1 MSSASAAASP
11 GAGGADRSC
20 AAVDRDRSLCRHRR
34 RSELGKI
41 GAEGVVE
48 LAGDV
53 ALEAADD
60 LGFGQALGGA
70 TVGVG
75 AGASAVAEAA
85 DGDQV
90 ERAVGLA
97 VAAAAEP
104 VSARASGGGRDW
116 AGAAETREGA
126 VVRESLDVLASG
138 DDELAGVLGGDAEQA
153 HRPWR
158 GGRDER
164 GEVLVE

>member
-1 MSSASAAASP
+1 MSSASAAASAD
-11 GAGGADRSC
+11 AGGADRSC
-20 AAVDRDRSLCRHRR
+20 SAVDSDRSRGRHGRGA
-34 RSELGKI
+34 EVGEV

-75 AGASAVAEAA
+75 ARASAVAEPA

-90 ERAVGLA
+90 ECTVGLA
-97 VAAAAEP
+97 VAAAVEP
-104 VSARASGGGRDW
+104 VSARASRGGGERTR
-116 AGAAETREGA
+116 AAEAGEGA
-126 VVRESLDVLASG
+126 VVGEPLDVLAGG
-138 DDELAGVLGGDAEQA
+138 DKELAGVLGGDAEQ
-153 HRPWR
+153 
-158 GGRDER
+158 
-164 GEVLVE
+164 

>member
-1 MSSASAAASP
+1 MSSAAAWA
-11 GAGGADRSC
+11 GAGGAGRSG
-20 AAVDRDRSLCRHRR
+20 AAVDRDRLLCRRR
-34 RSELGKI
+34 REVEVGEV
-41 GAEGVVE
+41 GTEGVVE

-90 ERAVGLA
+90 ECAVGVA
-97 VAAAAEP
+97 VAAAVEP
-104 VSARASGGGRDW
+104 VSARASGGGGDR
-116 AGAAETREGA
+116 AGAAEAGEGA
-126 VVRESLDVLASG
+126 VV
-138 DDELAGVLGGDAEQA
+138 
-153 HRPWR
+153 
-158 GGRDER
+158 
-164 GEVLVE
+164 GEPL